1 MLVFIDDSGD
11 MSFNLKEQ
19 PGRIEVLSSLAK
31 KRFDLT
37 PLSQAALTS
46 VLDRASGSLN
56 SLGQEFLTDSKEL
69 FWLRDAPN
77 VLVAGSL
84 EEARDCVGMLLTEVP
99 GQVGYITGG
108 LEGIH
113 LQGLLNG
120 LTADRKIS
128 TFVLGIEESSYG
140 EAKGRKPL
148 YSTREKVLLWEQLA
162 PDKSVLF
169 VIPQRPDFV
178 SPDDYY
184 DWIAQY
190 LGLFRNKQIV
200 YLGSKDD
207 SQEIILAHQRRAA
220 SPKHCLNVSLGIPPI
235 HTIELLVK

>member
-1 MLVFIDDSGD
+1 
-11 MSFNLKEQ
+11 MSNLKEQ
-19 PGRIEVLSSLAK
+19 SRRIDALNLLAK

-37 PLSQAALTS
+37 PLSQTALTD

-56 SLGQEFLTDSKEL
+56 PLGQEIIADTREL

-77 VLVAGSL
+77 VLVASSL
-84 EEARDCVGMLLTEVP
+84 EEARDYVGLLLTEAP

-108 LEGIH
+108 LEGTH
-113 LQGLLNG
+113 LQILLNG
-120 LTADRKIS
+120 LTADRRIS
-128 TFVLGIEESSYG
+128 TFVIGTEENIYTSK
-140 EAKGRKPL
+140 AKNRKPL
-148 YSTREKVLLWEQLA
+148 YSTREKVSLWGQLA

-169 VIPQRPDFV
+169 VIPQRPDLV

-190 LGLFRNKQIV
+190 LGLFRNKRII

-207 SQEIILAHQRRAA
+207 SPEIILAHQRRAA
-220 SPKHCLNVSLGIPPI
+220 SPAHCLRLSLGNPPL
-235 HTIELLVK
+235 HTSELLV